1 LFGKQMTETES
12 SVLFEQMLK
21 PRLAQIE
28 LTRQTMKITETS
40 GLDGLKDLSD
50 ALMLERIH

>member
-1 LFGKQMTETES
+1 MPETES